1 MIIIFLRKDFIIM
14 KKFTKVI
21 AVILVLATLVCVFA
35 SCGKKLSGKYS
46 GEINVL
52 VASYKVTYDFS
63 GSKVTVTHT
72 TSNIITGS
80 NTKTVEGKYEITESD
95 NGMEITFTFE
105 TEDDVAKNATY
116 SFEEGEGYI
125 KINGIQYSE
134 VE

>member
-1 MIIIFLRKDFIIM
+1 M

-21 AVILVLATLVCVFA
+21 AVVLVLAALVCVFA

-46 GEINVL
+46 GELNLV
-52 VASYKVTYDFS
+52 VASYKVTYDFK
-63 GSKVTVTHT
+63 GSNVEVTHT
-72 TSNIITGS
+72 ASNFITGS
-80 NTKTVEGKYEITESD
+80 KTTTVEGKYEITESD

-105 TEDDVAKNATY
+105 NEDEVAKSATY

-125 KINGIQYSE
+125 KINGVQYNV